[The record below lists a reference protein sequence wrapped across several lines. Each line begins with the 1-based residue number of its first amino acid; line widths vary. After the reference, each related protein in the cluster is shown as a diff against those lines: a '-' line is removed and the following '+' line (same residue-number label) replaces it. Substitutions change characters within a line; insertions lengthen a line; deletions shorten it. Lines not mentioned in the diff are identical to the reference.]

1 MKAIKLLSLFLAFVL
16 ISSCEKVKIQI
27 DEIEV
32 IYNSE
37 KHNGEKY
44 DVSISPKIFLTNNSN
59 KNIPFNINNI
69 DSLQILINNTNY
81 IMSIMGDS
89 LKNKK
94 ELSPNEK
101 LIIYYKTDYHRV
113 SEVFDS
119 NIITDD
125 ILKSVIINK
134 KKSVIEKSP
143 NFIIKP
149 RIKAYVKKT
158 YYTPNGTKI
167 EEIGD

>member
-1 MKAIKLLSLFLAFVL
+1 MKATKLLVLLLAFVL
-16 ISSCEKVKIQI
+16 ISSCNQMKIQI
-27 DEIEV
+27 EEVEI

-37 KHNGEKY
+37 EYNGKKY
-44 DVSISPKIFLTNNSN
+44 DVSINPKLFLTNNSN
-59 KNIPFNINNI
+59 KNMRFNVSDI
-69 DSLQILINNTNY
+69 DSLSILINNTTY
-81 IMSIMGDS
+81 AMSIMDDS

-101 LIIYYKTDYHRV
+101 LIVYYKTDYHRV
-113 SEVFDS
+113 SENFD
-119 NIITDD
+119 NTIITDD

-134 KKSVIEKSP
+134 RKSVIEKSSK
-143 NFIIKP
+143 FIVKP
-149 RIKAYVKKT
+149 RIKAYIKKT

>member
-1 MKAIKLLSLFLAFVL
+1 MKATKLLVLLLAFVL
-16 ISSCEKVKIQI
+16 ISSCKQMKIQI
-27 DEIEV
+27 EEVEI

-37 KHNGEKY
+37 EYNGKKY
-44 DVSISPKIFLTNNSN
+44 DVSINPKLFLTNNSN
-59 KNIPFNINNI
+59 KNMRFNVSDI
-69 DSLQILINNTNY
+69 DSLSILINNTTY
-81 IMSIMGDS
+81 AMSVMDDS

-101 LIIYYKTDYHRV
+101 LIVYYKTDYHRV
-113 SEVFDS
+113 SENFD
-119 NIITDD
+119 NTIITDD

-134 KKSVIEKSP
+134 RKSVIGKSSK
-143 NFIIKP
+143 FVVKP
-149 RIKAYVKKT
+149 RIKAYIKKI

>member
-1 MKAIKLLSLFLAFVL
+1 MKATKLLSLLLAFVL
-16 ISSCEKVKIQI
+16 ISSCRQVKIQI
-27 DEIEV
+27 DETEI

-37 KHNGEKY
+37 KYNGKKY
-44 DVSISPKIFLTNNSN
+44 DVSICPKISLTNNSN
-59 KNIPFNINNI
+59 KNVQYNISDI
-69 DSLQILINNTNY
+69 DSLHILINNTNY
-81 IMSIMGDS
+81 VMTIMDDR

-94 ELSPNEK
+94 ELSANEK

-113 SEVFDS
+113 SEVFNND
-119 NIITDD
+119 IIAND

-134 KKSVIEKSP
+134 RKSVIEKST
-143 NFIIKP
+143 NFITKP
-149 RIKAYVKKT
+149 RIKAYIKKT